1 MYAKWEANRYQIT
14 FNYEHNSSNPYGNLG
29 YDKKQKQQQS
39 LQKMELIQKQPH
51 MMQKL
56 EVCQIQHLQEQH
68 LLSG

>member
-1 MYAKWEANRYQIT
+1 MNIIQVTHTEILDT
-14 FNYEHNSSNPYGNLG
+14 I
-29 YDKKQKQQQS
+29 KKQKQQQS